1 MLYIF
6 LTALKTVL
14 VADTEGTNS
23 QDSSIFQKFWKW
35 ISKLEYFVFQK
46 MYRYETMKHV

>member
-23 QDSSIFQKFWKW
+23 QDSSIFQVLKMN
-35 ISKLEYFVFQK
+35 FQ
-46 MYRYETMKHV
+46 T